1 MSLKTTPTR
10 ALFLAALFLPC
21 LDAAAAGPVPDEAV
35 LVAQAGP
42 TPVETEYWRSAERL
56 GTPDAYRAYLAT
68 FPNGFYAR
76 LAAAALAKADTAA
89 PQPVPSPTSQPAP
102 PLVQHQVRSTAPS
115 PTPSPGFPDAAT
127 LQKIADDADSSAV
140 SFKIGDV
147 FAGPGP
153 LSVGRLGSRKQI
165 VVPTGRWVVLAAE
178 DGYSNHRTPVQMTAV
193 AFGLFE
199 GRAVRS
205 IVTAAF
211 DRRPGPVQFPLWSWD
226 EAQRCDASGAGTRF
240 HWAFTSG
247 VVKQCVRVANFSS
260 LGPRGHW
267 KGNVW
272 DPVRDSLNKLGVTVD
287 GARGLLSEF
296 HLTDNRAGYLHVSR
310 YDFGA
315 SEVGGTS
322 PGSWGMGQEAA
333 LDLRL
338 EARIQWAQEYA
349 ALAAAGLTRSIESD
363 DLKPGAPALNGPLSL
378 VR

>member
-1 MSLKTTPTR
+1 MKTTSTR
-10 ALFLAALFLPC
+10 ALFLAALCLPC
-21 LDAAAAGPVPDEAV
+21 LDAAAAGPMPDAI

-42 TPVETEYWRSAERL
+42 TSAETEYWRSVEKI
-56 GTPDAYRAYLAT
+56 GTPAAYQAYLAA
-68 FPNGFYAR
+68 FPNGFFAR
-76 LAAAALAKADTAA
+76 LAAAALAKADAVA
-89 PQPVPSPTSQPAP
+89 PQPVQQPAQQP
-102 PLVQHQVRSTAPS
+102 VRGALPGAAPA
-115 PTPSPGFPDAAT
+115 PVFPDLAT
-127 LQKIADDADSSAV
+127 LQKVVADADSSAV

-153 LSVGRLGSRKQI
+153 LMVGHLGSRKQI

-211 DRRPGPVQFPLWSWD
+211 DRRPGPVQFPLWAWD
-226 EAQRCDASGAGTRF
+226 EAQRCAASGSGGARF
-240 HWAFTSG
+240 HWAFATG
-247 VVKQCVRVANFSS
+247 VVKQCVLVTNFST
-260 LGPRGHW
+260 LGPKGHW

-296 HLTDNRAGYLHVSR
+296 HLIDNRSGYLHVSR

-315 SEVGGTS
+315 SETGFTPAGTA
-322 PGSWGMGQEAA
+322 GMGQEAA
-333 LDLRL
+333 LDLRF

-349 ALAAAGLTRSIESD
+349 ALAAAGLTRSIELD
-363 DLKPGAPALNGPLSL
+363 DLKPGAPALNGPLRL
-378 VR
+378 AR